1 MAVPLAYNLRNLR
14 ERKTQTLMTA
24 LGLALTVAVLLS
36 VLALVDGLRAT
47 FRASGDPLNILV
59 LRKGATTELASN
71 FDRSVFNDLK
81 FKPGIARDT
90 SGEPMASLELV
101 TVINL
106 ESPEHPEGMN
116 VNFRGLTPLGVRMR
130 RGLVIQRGRWFRP
143 GFREVVV
150 GDSIATRFP
159 EVGLSGKVR
168 LGRGDWEV
176 VGVMRAGESSINSE
190 IYCDLNQVAGD
201 ETRSDVLSST
211 LLQASDPVGKAALI
225 RDLSDDQRLN
235 VDAIGE
241 TDYYERQTRSAAP
254 VQFVGIF
261 VAALMAIGSSFAA
274 MNTMYAAV
282 SHRSRE
288 IGTLRVLGFSKGE
301 ILLSFLMESLV
312 LAALGGILGCL
323 LVLPLNNLS
332 SGIGSFTTFSET
344 TFQFRVTP
352 AIVGVGMLFA
362 GFMGAIGGLFPASNA
377 ARKEILVALRSV

>member
-1 MAVPLAYNLRNLR
+1 MAVPFAYNLRNLQ

-36 VLALVDGLRAT
+36 VLALVAGLRET

-81 FKPGIARDT
+81 FKPGIARGP

-116 VNFRGLTPLGVRMR
+116 VNFRGLTPLGVSMR
-130 RGLVIQRGRWFRP
+130 RGLVIERGRWFRP

-150 GDSIATRFP
+150 GHSVATRFP
-159 EVGLSGKVR
+159 EVGLGGKVR

-201 ETRSDVLSST
+201 ETRSDVLSSA

-225 RDLSDDQRLN
+225 QDLSDDQRLN

-241 TDYYERQTRSAAP
+241 TDYYERQTRSSAP
-254 VQFVGIF
+254 VQFVGLF
-261 VAALMAIGSSFAA
+261 VAGLMAIGSSFAA

-288 IGTLRVLGFSKGE
+288 IGTLRVLGFSKSE

-323 LVLPLNNLS
+323 LVLPLNNLT

-352 AIVGVGMLFA
+352 AIIGIGILFA
-362 GFMGAIGGLFPASNA
+362 GFMGAVGGLFPASNA

>member
-1 MAVPLAYNLRNLR
+1 MAVPLAYNLRNLQ

-36 VLALVDGLRAT
+36 VLALVDGLRET

-81 FKPGIARDT
+81 FKPGIARDS
-90 SGEPMASLELV
+90 SGEPIASLELV

-130 RGLVIQRGRWFRP
+130 RSLVIERGRWFRP

-150 GDSIATRFP
+150 GQSVATRFP
-159 EVGLSGKVR
+159 EVGLGGKVR

-201 ETRSDVLSST
+201 ETRPDVLSSA
-211 LLQASDPVGKAALI
+211 LLQASDPVAKASLI
-225 RDLSDDQRLN
+225 QDLSDDQRLN

-241 TDYYERQTRSAAP
+241 TDYYERQTRSSAP
-254 VQFVGIF
+254 VQFVGLF
-261 VAALMAIGSSFAA
+261 VAGLMAIGSSFAA

-288 IGTLRVLGFSKGE
+288 IGTLRVLGFSKSE

-312 LAALGGILGCL
+312 LAAFGGILGCL
-323 LVLPLNNLS
+323 LILPLNNLT

-352 AIVGVGMLFA
+352 AIIGIGMLFA
-362 GFMGAIGGLFPASNA
+362 GFMGAVGGLFPASNA
-377 ARKEILVALRSV
+377 ARKEILLALRSV

>member
-47 FRASGDPLNILV
+47 FRATGDPLNILV

-106 ESPEHPEGMN
+106 ESPEHPKGMN

-130 RGLVIQRGRWFRP
+130 RGLVIERGRWFRP

-150 GDSIATRFP
+150 GGSIAARFP
-159 EVGLSGKVR
+159 EVGVGGKVR

-241 TDYYERQTRSAAP
+241 TDYYERQTRSSAP
-254 VQFVGIF
+254 VQFVGLF
-261 VAALMAIGSSFAA
+261 VAGLMAIGSSFAA

-288 IGTLRVLGFSKGE
+288 IGTLRVLGFSKSE

-352 AIVGVGMLFA
+352 AIIGIGILFA
-362 GFMGAIGGLFPASNA
+362 GFMGALGGLFPASNA

>member
-1 MAVPLAYNLRNLR
+1 MAVPLAYNLRNLQ

-36 VLALVDGLRAT
+36 VLALVAGLRET

-81 FKPGIARDT
+81 FKPGIARGP

-116 VNFRGLTPLGVRMR
+116 VNFRGLTPLGVDMR
-130 RGLVIQRGRWFRP
+130 RGLALERGRWFRP

-150 GDSIATRFP
+150 GHSVATRFP
-159 EVGLSGKVR
+159 EVGLGGKVR

-201 ETRSDVLSST
+201 ETRSDVLSSA

-225 RDLSDDQRLN
+225 QDLSDDQRLN

-241 TDYYERQTRSAAP
+241 TDYYERQTRSSAP
-254 VQFVGIF
+254 VQFVGLF
-261 VAALMAIGSSFAA
+261 VAGLMAVGSSFAA

-288 IGTLRVLGFSKGE
+288 IGTLRVLGFSKSE

-312 LAALGGILGCL
+312 LAALGGMLGCL
-323 LVLPLNNLS
+323 LVLPLNNLT

-352 AIVGVGMLFA
+352 AIIGIGMLFA
-362 GFMGAIGGLFPASNA
+362 GFMGAVGGLFPASNA

>member
-1 MAVPLAYNLRNLR
+1 MAVPLAYNLRNLQ

-36 VLALVDGLRAT
+36 VLALVDGLRET

-71 FDRSVFNDLK
+71 FDRSVYNDLK
-81 FKPGIARDT
+81 FKPGIARDP

-116 VNFRGLTPLGVRMR
+116 VNFRGLTPLGLRMR
-130 RGLVIQRGRWFRP
+130 RGLVIKRGRWFRP

-150 GDSIATRFP
+150 GDSIAARFP
-159 EVGLSGKVR
+159 EVGLGGKVR

-190 IYCDLNQVAGD
+190 IYSDLNQIAGD

-211 LLQASDPVGKAALI
+211 LVQASDPVGKAALI

-235 VDAIGE
+235 VDAIAE

-254 VQFVGIF
+254 VQFVGLF
-261 VAALMAIGSSFAA
+261 VAGLMAIGSSFAA

-288 IGTLRVLGFSKGE
+288 IGTLRVLGFSKRE

-312 LAALGGILGCL
+312 LAALGGVLGCL

-344 TFQFRVTP
+344 SFQFRVTP
-352 AIVGVGMLFA
+352 AIIGIGMLFA
-362 GFMGAIGGLFPASNA
+362 GFMGTLGGLFPASNA

>member
-36 VLALVDGLRAT
+36 VMALIGGLRET
-47 FRASGDPLNILV
+47 FRASGDPLNVLV

-81 FKPGIARDT
+81 FKPGIAHDQA
-90 SGEPMASLELV
+90 GQPVASLELV

-106 ESPEHPEGMN
+106 ESLEHPDGMN
-116 VNFRGLTPLGVRMR
+116 VNFRGITPVGVRMR
-130 RGLVIQRGRWFRP
+130 KGLAIERGRWFRP

-150 GDSIATRFP
+150 GSSVAMRYP
-159 EVGLSGKVR
+159 QVGLGGKVH

-176 VGVMRAGESSINSE
+176 VGIMRAGESSINSE
-190 IYCDLNQVAGD
+190 IYCDLNQVAAD
-201 ETRSDVLSST
+201 ENRSEILSSA
-211 LLQASDPVGKAALI
+211 LLQASDPVGRAALI
-225 RDLSDDQRLN
+225 RDLTDDQRLN

-241 TDYYERQTRSAAP
+241 TEYYQQQTRSAAP
-254 VQFVGIF
+254 VQFVGLF

-288 IGTLRVLGFSKGE
+288 IGTLRVLGFSRGE
-301 ILLSFLMESLV
+301 ILLSFLFESLV
-312 LAALGGILGCL
+312 LASLGGVLGCL
-323 LVLPLNNLS
+323 LVLPLNNFS

-352 AIVGVGMLFA
+352 AILGTGMLFA
-362 GFMGAIGGLFPASNA
+362 GFMGALGGFFPASNA

>member
-1 MAVPLAYNLRNLR
+1 MPVPLAYNLRNLR

-36 VLALVDGLRAT
+36 VLALVGGLRDT

-71 FDRSVFNDLK
+71 FARSVYNDLK
-81 FKPGIARDT
+81 FKPGIARDQA
-90 SGEPMASLELV
+90 GEPMASLELV

-106 ESPEHPEGMN
+106 ESSEHPDGMN
-116 VNFRGLTPLGVRMR
+116 VNFRGISPVGIRLR
-130 RGLVIQRGRWFRP
+130 RGLAIERGRWFRP

-150 GDSIATRFP
+150 GRSIAARYP
-159 EVGLSGKVR
+159 EVGLGGKVH
-168 LGRGDWEV
+168 LGRADWDV
-176 VGVMRAGESSINSE
+176 VGIMRAGESSINSE
-190 IYCDLNQVAGD
+190 IYCDLNQVAAD
-201 ETRSDVLSST
+201 ENRAEVLSST
-211 LLQASDPVGKAALI
+211 LLQASDPIAKAALI
-225 RDLSDDQRLN
+225 QNLTDDQRLN
-235 VDAIGE
+235 VDAMGE
-241 TDYYERQTRSAAP
+241 TDYYDRQTRSSAP
-254 VQFVGIF
+254 VQFVGLF

-288 IGTLRVLGFSKGE
+288 IGTLRVLGFSKSE
-301 ILLSFLMESLV
+301 ILLSFLFESLL
-312 LAALGGILGCL
+312 LAALGGVLGCL
-323 LVLPLNNLS
+323 LVLPLNNLT

-352 AIVGVGMLFA
+352 AIMGIGMLFA
-362 GFMGAIGGLFPASNA
+362 GFMGAVGGLFPASNA